1 MDAISS
7 RRQSRQKKKNPVR
20 PRPGITAAKGPWS
33 ARSLRRLRRLGSIV
47 LVLLLMIFMINN
59 FIETYRWE
67 NPLIEEMEKQG
78 FEVVSQTKGSAPI
91 LPWTLFY
98 PYVAHVTL
106 VHPDSIK
113 RYKGFLAADVISFN
127 KDERDKVESWPR
139 IVLFDCA
146 SNLVA
151 NLADQ
156 RGRYEDRIFRPDG
169 AQVKQQW
176 FEMNEQMNAYFCKNI
191 FITR

>member
-1 MDAISS
+1 METISS
-7 RRQSRQKKKNPVR
+7 RHQPRRNKHPVR
-20 PRPGITAAKGPWS
+20 PNPRISPAKRKWPS
-33 ARSLRRLRRLGSIV
+33 RRLRRLGLIALVVVFAVFIV
-47 LVLLLMIFMINN
+47 NS

-67 NPLIEEMEKQG
+67 KPLIEEMKKQG
-78 FEVVSQTKGSAPI
+78 FEVVSEIKGSAPI

-98 PYVAHVTL
+98 PYVTHVTL

-113 RYKGFLAADVISFN
+113 RFKGYLAADVISFN
-127 KDERDKVESWPR
+127 KDDRDKVESWPR
-139 IVLFDCA
+139 IVLFDCP

-156 RGRYEDRIFRPDG
+156 RGRYEERIFRPDG
-169 AQVKQQW
+169 AQIRQQW

>member
-1 MDAISS
+1 MDRPSS
-7 RRQSRQKKKNPVR
+7 RHQSRPNRRASR
-20 PRPGITAAKGPWS
+20 PNPGIFTAQRKWPM
-33 ARSLRRLRRLGSIV
+33 RRLRRLGLIV
-47 LVLLLMIFMINN
+47 LVVVLVVFIVNS

-67 NPLIEEMEKQG
+67 KPLIEEMKKQG
-78 FEVVSQTKGSAPI
+78 FEVVSQIKGSAPI

-98 PYVAHVTL
+98 PYVTHVTL

-113 RYKGFLAADVISFN
+113 RFKGFIAADVISFN
-127 KDERDKVESWPR
+127 KDDRNKVESWPR
-139 IVLFDCA
+139 IVLFDCP

-191 FITR
+191 IITR

>member
-7 RRQSRQKKKNPVR
+7 RRQSKPKKQNPVR
-20 PRPGITAAKGPWS
+20 PHPRVSAAKGQWS
-33 ARSLRRLRRLGSIV
+33 MRRLWRWRRLGSIV
-47 LVLLLMIFMINN
+47 LAMLLMIFTVNS
-59 FIETYRWE
+59 FIDTYRWE
-67 NPLIEEMEKQG
+67 KPLIEDMKKQG
-78 FEVVSQTKGSAPI
+78 FEVVSLTKGSAPI

-98 PYVAHVTL
+98 PYVTHVTL

-113 RYKGFLAADVISFN
+113 RFKGFLAADVISFN
-127 KDERDKVESWPR
+127 KDERDNVESWPR

-169 AQVKQQW
+169 AQIKQQW
-176 FEMNEQMNAYFCKNI
+176 FEMNEQMNSYFCNNI